1 MAKIIVASKQDLT
14 VLQDT
19 LNNKVVLKQPSIV
32 QIAISKDDVAS
43 ISRSGNN
50 AVITL
55 KNGEKI
61 IIEGFYQG
69 EAETVN
75 NLVFQDAQG
84 QTVVAELDAKGQLIR
99 YNPIEQVADL
109 VQSSTGVVQAQ
120 PTEISQ
126 VEIEEDGINWKSVM
140 KTGAMLVAGEAL
152 YLWAFDNDD
161 KSSKANPDIV
171 APETPTASLDAD
183 GKVLSGKAEAGST
196 VIVKDI
202 TGSILG
208 QVQVGQDGTFKLELK
223 TPVTDGNRVLVYA
236 KDAAGNESKLLGVT
250 GSKDTIAPEA
260 ANAQVNTTGTIVSG
274 KAEAGS
280 KVYVYAADN
289 TTILGGPV
297 TVAKDGSFSVSLNQ
311 ALKNGETGSVIVEDA
326 AGNKSQSTVIE
337 VGKDTLAPEQ
347 PKVSVSGKGD
357 LITGTG
363 EAGAKI
369 SVTNAAGKV
378 IASGVVD
385 AKGQFSLSISPAL
398 TEKETAKITL
408 TDAAGNS
415 SKALEVMANTDTIAP
430 TVPTA
435 TLSDDALTI
444 SGQAEAGAK
453 IAVLSNKDGSTLGT
467 ATVNADGTYSVKLN
481 TALTDNNS
489 VKVYVTDSS
498 GNTSEGKLV
507 VGYKDTVAPSAPS
520 VPTVTDDST
529 ADKKVIKAGETTA
542 DSTPVF
548 EGTGEKGAIIT
559 IYDNGV
565 AIATVTVDNT
575 VSAKWSYTPAEA
587 LADGPHSFTFTQ
599 MDAAKNISTMSE
611 AFNFTVQTAAP
622 KMAMLSAFA
631 EQDDLSDVLSV
642 VDTAHTSSAAQ
653 LLNSTSSI
661 AGGAVDVNALL
672 QDSSTH
678 TANQINLNVV
688 TSETATV
695 ASPEMIKAVQVSA
708 EYYTAPVS
716 INPLDNALDPSI
728 LYG

>member
-19 LNNKVVLKQPSIV
+19 LNHKVVLKQPSIV

-75 NLVFQDAQG
+75 NLVFQDAEG

-109 VQSSTGVVQAQ
+109 VQSSTGVVRAQ
-120 PTEISQ
+120 STELSQ

-140 KTGAMLVAGEAL
+140 KTGAMVVAGEAL

-161 KSSKANPDIV
+161 KSSKGNPDIV

-208 QVQVGQDGTFKLELK
+208 QVQAGQDGTFKFELK
-223 TPVTDGNRVLVYA
+223 TPVTDGNRVVVYA

-260 ANAQVNTTGTIVSG
+260 ANAQVNTAGSIVSG
-274 KAEAGS
+274 KAEAGG
-280 KVYVYAADN
+280 KVYIYAADN

-311 ALKNGETGSVIVEDA
+311 ALKNGEKGSVIVEDA
-326 AGNKSQSTVIE
+326 AGNKSQSAVIE

-357 LITGTG
+357 VITGTG
-363 EAGAKI
+363 EVGAKI

-385 AKGQFSLSISPAL
+385 AKGQFSLNINPAL
-398 TEKETAKITL
+398 AEKETAKITL

-415 SKALEVMANTDTIAP
+415 SKALEIMANTDTIAP

-453 IAVLSNKDGSTLGT
+453 IEVLSSKDGSTLGT

-489 VKVYVTDSS
+489 VKVYVADSS

-507 VGYKDTVAPSAPS
+507 VGYKDTVAPSALK

-575 VSAKWSYTPAEA
+575 VSAKWTYTPAEA

-642 VDTAHTSSAAQ
+642 ADTAHASSAAQ

-661 AGGAVDVNALL
+661 AGEGVDVNALL
-672 QDSSTH
+672 QDSSAN
-678 TANQINLNVV
+678 TANQINLNAV
-688 TSETATV
+688 TSETATA
-695 ASPEMIKAVQVSA
+695 ASPEMINPVQVSA

-716 INPLDNALDPSI
+716 INPLDNALDPGL